1 MTDLQTNITQLE
13 ALYEARHK
21 TDHVFINWWV
31 GTFVLGVLTG
41 GLYLIYRFM
50 KQVYRKKKHYERI
63 AKFYEM
69 TLYILKE
76 LTTTPDKNFISE
88 DSLKLSAIRTQ
99 YRAITMKNSDWN
111 MSLTVII
118 VHCLAF
124 ATTVFMGII
133 IHNAYPHP
141 HDTNTFTITNLLVNL
156 LGCIY
161 AFPFWIFL
169 YPFEIFAL
177 FFLFRSLM
185 KDFVLFDNMEEGL
198 LKGITPIV
206 KTLLKNEQWELSFTK
221 QCQPRNF
228 WLQLALTLP
237 TLGLNW
243 IYVDYRLTVEAQK
256 RFAESARVQGA
267 ILQALK
273 QLAEQSTE
281 STEAIENA

>member
-1 MTDLQTNITQLE
+1 MTDLRTNIEQLE

-31 GTFVLGVLTG
+31 GTFILGVLTG

-50 KQVYRKKKHYERI
+50 KSVHRKKKHIERI
-63 AKFYEM
+63 SKFYEM
-69 TLYILKE
+69 TIYILKE
-76 LTTTPDKNFISE
+76 FTATTNPKFISE
-88 DSLKLSAIRTQ
+88 DSLTLSDIRTQ
-99 YRAITMKNSDWN
+99 YRTMKNSGWG
-111 MSLTVII
+111 MGLAVII
-118 VHCLAF
+118 LHCLLS
-124 ATTVFMGII
+124 ATCVFIGII
-133 IHNAYPHP
+133 IYNAYPHP
-141 HDTNTFTITNLLVNL
+141 HDTNTFTITNLLGNL

-161 AFPFWIFL
+161 ALPFWIFL

-177 FFLFRSLM
+177 FFLFRYLM
-185 KDFVLFDNMEEGL
+185 KDYVLFDNMEEGL

-206 KTLLKNEQWELSFTK
+206 KTLLKDEQWELSFTE

-228 WLQLALTLP
+228 WLHLALTLP

-243 IYVDYRLTVEAQK
+243 VYVDYRLTVEAQN

-273 QLAEQSTE
+273 QLTEQSTE

>member
-1 MTDLQTNITQLE
+1 MTDLQTNLQKLE

-50 KQVYRKKKHYERI
+50 KSVQRRNTHIQRTLH
-63 AKFYEM
+63 FYNTFVGE
-69 TLYILKE
+69 LRALNQYQQDEEILE
-76 LTTTPDKNFISE
+76 SLLEPFE
-88 DSLKLSAIRTQ
+88 DSMDNKIYDKLLKPLQWWVGLVCIVVAIGLFTFF
-99 YRAITMKNSDWN
+99 MGGNLL
-111 MSLTVII
+111 M
-118 VHCLAF
+118 CLA
-124 ATTVFMGII
+124 
-133 IHNAYPHP
+133 YPP
-141 HDTNTFTITNLLVNL
+141 YTIDWDDFTRFFPSSLRFSAVLTLPSTILFGLYFLKRLLT
-156 LGCIY
+156 
-161 AFPFWIFL
+161 
-169 YPFEIFAL
+169 
-177 FFLFRSLM
+177 
-185 KDFVLFDNMEEGL
+185 DFVLFDNMEEGL

-228 WLQLALTLP
+228 WLHLALTLP

-273 QLAEQSTE
+273 QLEETSSKSTE
-281 STEAIENA
+281 EQINP